1 MSALMPL
8 TQPVGL
14 ISGSSR
20 TFKPSSRGFTLV
32 ELLIVMS
39 IFLLI
44 SAIALPTV
52 RTLISDQKVSQASR
66 TIVAYLD
73 EARSRA
79 ISEGRFVG
87 VRIERASSA
96 STVDFRTA
104 AGVRLRQLR
113 GVPPYS
119 GEASDARVTF
129 VYPLPTGVF
138 PNPSSPDPPYDST
151 DVGLEFS
158 GVRNQLLTLYT
169 DPNSVLQGDDL
180 YAPIKDGDLIEL
192 PGGRVFRLDFTG
204 YTSGTDTVRATI
216 DLDSPLS
223 GSSTFPVT
231 HQPVDGASVPYRIH
245 RSPVVST
252 SQSLTFPRGIV
263 VDTTY
268 SGIGIDGNQFMPQGA
283 SANAAIDIVF
293 GPDGRVETTSIDA
306 IGSRGVPDG
315 MIYLCIGDSDGLQ
328 PTTPFNADPRT
339 PANLMNLDSLWIVI
353 NPTTG
358 RCVVAPNASVST
370 TTSMPAALRDAR
382 SLAILSDT
390 LDATP

>member
-1 MSALMPL
+1 MSVLMPL
-8 TQPVGL
+8 TQQVSSVPVEDRF
-14 ISGSSR
+14 IERRSH
-20 TFKPSSRGFTLV
+20 GFTLV

-87 VRIERASSA
+87 VRIERASVASA
-96 STVDFRTA
+96 VDFRTA

-113 GVPPYS
+113 GVPPYT
-119 GEASDARVTF
+119 GESTDANVTF
-129 VYPLPTGVF
+129 VYPTSGATTA
-138 PNPSSPDPPYDST
+138 D
-151 DVGLEFS
+151 LEFS
-158 GVRNQLLTLYT
+158 GVKNQLLLLYT
-169 DPNSVLQGDDL
+169 DPTASL
-180 YAPIKDGDLIEL
+180 YQKNTAPIKDGDLIEL
-192 PGGRVFRLDFTG
+192 PGGRYFRLDFDDYTG
-204 YTSGTDTVRATI
+204 SLASGGTDIVPATI
-216 DLDSPLS
+216 DLNSPLS
-223 GSSTFPVT
+223 GSNTFPVI
-231 HQPVDGASVPYRIH
+231 HEPIDGAEVPYRIH
-245 RSPVVST
+245 RSPVLST
-252 SQSLTFPRGIV
+252 SQSVTFPRGIV
-263 VDTTY
+263 VDATY
-268 SGIGIDGNQFMPQGA
+268 SGIGIDGNQFMPQNA
-283 SANAAIDIVF
+283 VANAPIDIVF
-293 GPDGRVETTSIDA
+293 GPDGRVETISSDA
-306 IGSRGVPDG
+306 VGNRGVPDG
-315 MIYLCIGDSDGLQ
+315 LIFLCVGDSDGLQ

-370 TTSMPAALRDAR
+370 TASMSAALRDAR

-390 LDATP
+390 LDASP

>member
-1 MSALMPL
+1 MSVFIPL
-8 TQPVGL
+8 TQRVSPIL
-14 ISGSSR
+14 SSIR
-20 TFKPSSRGFTLV
+20 TSVRRQRGFTLV

-39 IFLLI
+39 IFLLV

-87 VRIERASSA
+87 IRIQRASSD
-96 STVDFRTA
+96 SVVDFRTA

-113 GVPPYS
+113 GVPPYT

-129 VYPLPTGVF
+129 NYPTAGA
-138 PNPSSPDPPYDST
+138 T
-151 DVGLEFS
+151 TAGLEFS
-158 GVRNQLLTLYT
+158 GVKNQLLLLYT
-169 DPNSVLQGDDL
+169 DPTASL
-180 YAPIKDGDLIEL
+180 YQQNTAPIKDGDLIEL
-192 PGGRVFRLDFTG
+192 PGGRYFRLDFGDYTG
-204 YTSGTDTVRATI
+204 SFASGGTDIVPATI
-216 DLDSPLS
+216 DLNSPLS
-223 GSSTFPVT
+223 GSSTFPVI
-231 HQPVDGASVPYRIH
+231 HQPIDGAEVPYRIH

-268 SGIGIDGNQFMPQGA
+268 SGIGIDGNQFAPQGA
-283 SANAAIDIVF
+283 VANATIDIVF
-293 GPDGRVETTSIDA
+293 GPDGRVETTSVDA
-306 IGSRGVPDG
+306 VGNRGIPDG
-315 MIYLCIGDSDGLQ
+315 MIFLCIGDSDGLQ
-328 PTTPFNADPRT
+328 PATPFNADPRT

-358 RCVVAPNASVST
+358 RCVVAPNASVNT
-370 TTSMPAALRDAR
+370 TASMPVALRDAR

>member
-1 MSALMPL
+1 
-8 TQPVGL
+8 
-14 ISGSSR
+14 
-20 TFKPSSRGFTLV
+20 
-32 ELLIVMS
+32 
-39 IFLLI
+39 
-44 SAIALPTV
+44 
-52 RTLISDQKVSQASR
+52 
-66 TIVAYLD
+66 
-73 EARSRA
+73 
-79 ISEGRFVG
+79 
-87 VRIERASSA
+87 
-96 STVDFRTA
+96 
-104 AGVRLRQLR
+104 
-113 GVPPYS
+113 
-119 GEASDARVTF
+119 
-129 VYPLPTGVF
+129 
-138 PNPSSPDPPYDST
+138 
-151 DVGLEFS
+151 
-158 GVRNQLLTLYT
+158 
-169 DPNSVLQGDDL
+169 
-180 YAPIKDGDLIEL
+180 
-192 PGGRVFRLDFTG
+192 
-204 YTSGTDTVRATI
+204 
-216 DLDSPLS
+216 
-223 GSSTFPVT
+223 VT